1 MNSTPVRA
9 EPVEAPLICH
19 VVYRFA
25 VGGLENGVVNLIN
38 HLPANRW
45 RHAVVSLTDIDP
57 SFAARI
63 RTPGVA
69 LHALH
74 KPPGQG
80 FRQWPALARLFR
92 QLGPAIVH
100 TRNLAALEAQLPAW
114 WAGVP
119 GRVHGEHGRDVED
132 PDGTSRKH
140 QWMRKAYRPFVQHT
154 IALGRELADYS
165 LQRIGIPP
173 ERLYTLYNGVD
184 ASRFHP
190 TPDGRRASLA
200 GSPFNDPALWLVGT
214 VGRMQTVKAQPVLAR
229 AFVQVLQQQPAL
241 RDRLRL
247 VLVGDG
253 QLRAECEAVLADAGL
268 SKFAWFAGERSDV
281 ADVMRCLD
289 CFVLPSLAEGISNT
303 ILEAMASGLPV
314 VATSVGANTELVVE
328 GLTGHLIS
336 PGDADAL
343 AAVLQRLALSPQ
355 DKLRCMGQCGR
366 RRVEQHFCLD
376 TMVRS
381 YESVYFRALRLG
393 GHDAQR

>member
-1 MNSTPVRA
+1 VAALSEAGRA
-9 EPVEAPLICH
+9 DQRPLICH

-38 HLPANRW
+38 HLPADRW
-45 RHAVVSLTDIDP
+45 RHAVVSLTDIDAA
-57 SFAARI
+57 FAARI

-80 FRQWPALARLFR
+80 FKQWPALARLFR
-92 QLGPAIVH
+92 QLRPAIVH

-119 GRVHGEHGRDVED
+119 GRVHGEHGRDAED

-165 LQRIGIPP
+165 AQRIGIPP
-173 ERLYTLYNGVD
+173 GRLHTIYNGVD
-184 ASRFHP
+184 TTRFHP
-190 TPDGRRASLA
+190 TPDGRRAPLA
-200 GSPFNDPALWLVGT
+200 GSPFNDPALWVAGT

-229 AFVQVLQQQPAL
+229 AFVQALQQQPAL
-241 RDRLRL
+241 RQRLRL

-253 QLRAECEAVLADAGL
+253 PLRAECEAVLQEAGVADL
-268 SKFAWFAGERSDV
+268 AWFAGERGDV
-281 ADVMRCLD
+281 PDVMRGLD
-289 CFVLPSLAEGISNT
+289 SFVLPSLAEGISNT

-314 VATSVGANTELVVE
+314 LATAVGANGELVLP
-328 GLTGHLIS
+328 GSTGHLVP
-336 PGDADAL
+336 PGDAGAL
-343 AAVLQRLALSPQ
+343 ADGLCQLAQ
-355 DKLRCMGQCGR
+355 DAAGAAALGR
-366 RRVEQHFCLD
+366 AGRQRVEQRFSLGS
-376 TMVRS
+376 MVAA
-381 YESVYFRALRLG
+381 YESVY
-393 GHDAQR
+393 QRVLKAPHQE

>member
-1 MNSTPVRA
+1 MAALSEAGRA
-9 EPVEAPLICH
+9 DQRPLICH

-38 HLPANRW
+38 HLPADRW
-45 RHAVVSLTDIDP
+45 RHAVVSLTDIDAA
-57 SFAARI
+57 FAARI

-80 FRQWPALARLFR
+80 FKQWPALARLFR
-92 QLGPAIVH
+92 QLRPAIVH

-119 GRVHGEHGRDVED
+119 GRVHGEHGRDAED

-165 LQRIGIPP
+165 AQRIGIPP
-173 ERLYTLYNGVD
+173 GRLHTIYNGVD
-184 ASRFHP
+184 TTRFHP
-190 TPDGRRASLA
+190 TPDGRRAPLA
-200 GSPFNDPALWLVGT
+200 GSPFNDPALWVAGT

-229 AFVQVLQQQPAL
+229 AFVQALQQQPAL
-241 RDRLRL
+241 RQRLRL

-253 QLRAECEAVLADAGL
+253 PLRAECEAVLQAAGVADL
-268 SKFAWFAGERSDV
+268 AWFAGERGDV
-281 ADVMRCLD
+281 PDVMRGLD
-289 CFVLPSLAEGISNT
+289 SFVLPSLAEGISNT

-314 VATSVGANTELVVE
+314 LATAVGANGELVLP
-328 GLTGHLIS
+328 GSTGHLVP
-336 PGDADAL
+336 PGDAGAL
-343 AAVLQRLALSPQ
+343 ADGLCQLAQ
-355 DKLRCMGQCGR
+355 DAAGAAALGR
-366 RRVEQHFCLD
+366 AGRQRVEQRFSLGS
-376 TMVRS
+376 MVAA
-381 YESVYFRALRLG
+381 YESVY
-393 GHDAQR
+393 QRVLKAPHQE